1 MQSLM
6 VKTALLG
13 SLVREAIAASIPYEN
28 THEHRQEWLDD
39 LEAKFAAR
47 NEHLYVH
54 IIPHS
59 HDDVGWLKTVD

>member
-1 MQSLM
+1 M
-6 VKTALLG
+6 
-13 SLVREAIAASIPYEN
+13 REAFATASSKTIPYEN

-54 IIPHS
+54 IVPHS
-59 HDDVGWLKTVD
+59 HDDVGWLKTVDQYFTGSA